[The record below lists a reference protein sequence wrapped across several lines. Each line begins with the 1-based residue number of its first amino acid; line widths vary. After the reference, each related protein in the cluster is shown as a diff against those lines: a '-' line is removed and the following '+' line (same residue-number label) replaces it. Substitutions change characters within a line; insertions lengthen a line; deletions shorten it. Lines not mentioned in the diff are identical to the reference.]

1 MRRRKLQFVWHC
13 HHDVLLEPLT
23 QSITERRKYIK
34 NTKPKNEVELRLKL
48 FKPVK
53 GKLPKEVIEAGKKF
67 LYNNSTLWSIV
78 SEVLNK
84 NIDAINKL
92 HKKEC
97 AKDCPWDGFSIFPE
111 TQQKLNLP

>member
-78 SEVLNK
+78 PACGSSVENGGKGVGVG
-84 NIDAINKL
+84 DS
-92 HKKEC
+92 
-97 AKDCPWDGFSIFPE
+97 GGPE
-111 TQQKLNLP
+111 ML